1 MDNILIVSLRPLEPV
16 RSGFQNTVY
25 LLNEAL
31 KKKFNSYFLLIEN
44 KNDVDPV
51 FGLDYSKYYD
61 NELDEAIR
69 KHSPKFIFVN
79 TSKLL
84 HLYNKVLFKND
95 NRVIL
100 VCHDLYFFRKKYF
113 VKNKKIDITKITKN
127 QEIAVLSK
135 CEYIID
141 FANYEYDFLTSNSIQ
156 KSKLFFTMTP
166 VKINAFNYSEKKI
179 YDFFYIGS
187 KWQQNII
194 SLNYF
199 FKYLLNFFINKKV
212 LIVGPKI
219 ENQSNNNF
227 IYSTSLSKRDY
238 LNSKIGIAPIF
249 EGTGRNVKIFDMMA
263 NSLPVVTNKDL
274 SSYGLKNGY
283 HYLLVEDNKDWEAIL
298 TKLENDYEY
307 RKLISFNGWTW
318 VNNNCN
324 HQKVFVPLTKVLN

>member
-1 MDNILIVSLRPLEPV
+1 MDNILIISLRPLEPV

-31 KKKFNSYFLLIEN
+31 KDKFISNFLLIEN
-44 KNDVDPV
+44 ENDVDPV
-51 FGLDYSKYYD
+51 FGLDYSAYCDKK
-61 NELDEAIR
+61 LDEAIIR
-69 KHSPKFIFVN
+69 FSPKFIFVN

-95 NRVIL
+95 NRIIL
-100 VCHDLYFFRKKYF
+100 ICHDLYFFRKKYF
-113 VKNKKIDITKITKN
+113 VKNKKIDITKITKK
-127 QEIAVLSK
+127 QEIDVLSK

-141 FANYEYDFLTSNSIQ
+141 FAHYEYDFLARNSIQ

-166 VKINAFNYSEKKI
+166 VKINAFNYSEKKR

-194 SLNYF
+194 SINYF
-199 FKYLLNFFINKKV
+199 FKHLFNFFIDKKV
-212 LIVGPKI
+212 LVVGPTLQ
-219 ENQSNNNF
+219 NHSNKNF
-227 IYSTSLSKRDY
+227 IYSSSLSKNDY

-274 SSYGLKNGY
+274 SIYGLKNGY
-283 HYLLVEDNKDWEAIL
+283 HYLLVEENNDWETIL

-318 VNNNCN
+318 VNKNCN
-324 HQKVFVPLTKVLN
+324 HQKVFSPLIKILN

>member
-1 MDNILIVSLRPLEPV
+1 MNNILIVSLRPLEPV

-31 KKKFNSYFLLIEN
+31 EKKFNSNFLLIEN
-44 KNDVDPV
+44 ENDIDPV
-51 FGLDYSKYYD
+51 FGLKYDASFD
-61 NELDEAIR
+61 NKLDEAII
-69 KHSPKFIFVN
+69 KFSPKFIFVN

-84 HLYNKVLFKND
+84 YLYSKVLFKND
-95 NRVIL
+95 NRIIL
-100 VCHDLYFFRKKYF
+100 ICHDLYFFRKQYF
-113 VKNKKIDITKITKN
+113 AKNKKIDTTKITKK
-127 QEIAVLSK
+127 QEIDVLFK
-135 CEYIID
+135 CKYIID
-141 FANYEYDFLTSNSIQ
+141 FAYYEYDFLTSNSIQ

-166 VKINAFNYSEKKI
+166 VKINPFNYSEKKL

-199 FKYLLNFFINKKV
+199 FKYLFSFFNDKKV
-212 LIVGPKI
+212 LVVGPTL
-219 ENQSNNNF
+219 ENQSNKNF
-227 IYSTSLSKRDY
+227 IYSSSLSKNDY

-318 VNNNCN
+318 ANKNCN
-324 HQKVFVPLTKVLN
+324 HQKVFAPLTKILN

>member
-1 MDNILIVSLRPLEPV
+1 MDNILIVSLKDLEPV

-31 KKKFNSYFLLIEN
+31 KKKFNSNFLLIEN
-44 KNDVDPV
+44 ENDIDPV
-51 FGLDYSKYYD
+51 FGLRYSVSSDKKL
-61 NELDEAIR
+61 NKAII
-69 KHSPKFIFVN
+69 KFSPKFIFVN

-84 HLYNKVLFKND
+84 YLYNKVLFKND
-95 NRVIL
+95 NRIIL
-100 VCHDLYFFRKKYF
+100 ICHDLYFFRKQYF
-113 VKNKKIDITKITKN
+113 AKNNQIDITKITKK
-127 QEIAVLSK
+127 QEIDVLSK
-135 CEYIID
+135 CKYIID
-141 FANYEYDFLTSNSIQ
+141 FSHYEHDFLINNSIQ
-156 KSKLFFTMTP
+156 KFKLFFTMTP
-166 VKINAFNYSEKKI
+166 VKISPFNYPEKKL

-199 FKYLLNFFINKKV
+199 FNYLGNFFKEKEV
-212 LIVGPKI
+212 LVVGPKLG
-219 ENQSNNNF
+219 NQSNKNF
-227 IYSTSLSKRDY
+227 IYSSSLSKNDY

-283 HYLLVEDNKDWEAIL
+283 HYLRVEDNKDWEATL

-318 VNNNCN
+318 VNKNCDY
-324 HQKVFVPLTKVLN
+324 QKVFVPLTKILN